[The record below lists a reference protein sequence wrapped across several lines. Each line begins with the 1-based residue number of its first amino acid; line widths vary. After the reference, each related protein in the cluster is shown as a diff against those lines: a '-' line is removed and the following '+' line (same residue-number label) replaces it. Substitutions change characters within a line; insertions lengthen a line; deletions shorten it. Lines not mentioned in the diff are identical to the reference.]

1 MISTNLIEQAV
12 QNLYEA
18 VRRQVLA
25 EVTEALG
32 GPWESAPRAKA
43 ARALKNGS
51 SSSALRKGE
60 KRDPKLLAQTVEDL
74 FQQIEKAPGSRIEQI
89 GAHLGLP
96 TKDLALPVRKLLAA
110 KRIKST
116 GVKRATRYFP
126 R

>member
-1 MISTNLIEQAV
+1 MSNTNLIEQAV

-32 GPWESAPRAKA
+32 GEWEPAPKAKA
-43 ARALKNGS
+43 NGPVKNG
-51 SSSALRKGE
+51 ALRKGE

-74 FQQIEKAPGSRIEQI
+74 FQQIEKAPGSRIEEI
-89 GAHLGLP
+89 GAALSLP
-96 TKDLALPVRKLLAA
+96 TKDLSLPVKKLLRA
-110 KRIKST
+110 KKIRTK